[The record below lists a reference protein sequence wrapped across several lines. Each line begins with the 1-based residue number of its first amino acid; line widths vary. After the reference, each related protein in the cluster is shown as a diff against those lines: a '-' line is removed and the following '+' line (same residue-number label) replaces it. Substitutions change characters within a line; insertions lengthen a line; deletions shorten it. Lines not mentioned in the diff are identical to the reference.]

1 MPHLN
6 AKSLLISASLLATVF
21 VQAEV
26 ADGDKPINAAANSS
40 EHDQKNGR
48 HVLNG
53 KVEITQ
59 GTLSLVC
66 DQAVLQET
74 RDGEQTVHAVGK
86 PVKFRQKMEGQNV
99 WLDGKADK
107 LDYDSKSGEVV
118 LAGNAWVKRGEDETN
133 ASTITY
139 NTATEVYRTIGTAT
153 VPAGADG
160 RVKMVIQ
167 PKKKPAESPAKP

>member
-1 MPHLN
+1 MRHLN
-6 AKSLLISASLLATVF
+6 VKHF
-21 VQAEV
+21 VTACLGIVMGYAHAEV
-26 ADGDKPINAAANSS
+26 ADGYKAIHAAANASD
-40 EHDQKNGR
+40 HDQKNGR
-48 HVLNG
+48 HVLSG

-59 GTLSLVC
+59 GTLSLNC

-74 RDGEQTVHAVGK
+74 KDGEQTVHAEGK

-118 LAGNAWVKRGEDETN
+118 LAGNAWVKRGDDETN

-139 NTATEVYRTIGTAT
+139 NTTTEVYRTIGSTS
-153 VPAGADG
+153 PAAGEDG

-167 PKKKPAESPAKP
+167 SKKKPVESAAKP